1 MIVKC
6 VSYSVLKKEYKMK
19 KLFFT
24 AMAVLAFGFAN
35 AQSQIS
41 KGSWLIEANTGF
53 GEKVGNTSIGLWSE
67 DGRTDYNIGAEAGY
81 FVDDKLALKFGLGF
95 GETSFYDDAF
105 GEYYSASNFAYK
117 LGLKYYA
124 AGKFPLEISYNGVN
138 YEDFDENPSY
148 LGLQAGYA
156 IFLNKNVSI
165 EPGIRYNVSLN
176 DDYYDDVFQLNIGFA
191 LHF

>member
-1 MIVKC
+1 
-6 VSYSVLKKEYKMK
+6 MK

-41 KGSWLIEANTGF
+41 KGSWLVEANTGF
-53 GEKVGNTSIGLWSE
+53 GEKVGNTSIGLWTE
-67 DGRTDYNIGAEAGY
+67 DGQTDYNIGAEAGY
-81 FVDDKLALKFGLGF
+81 FVDDNLALKFGLGF
-95 GETSFYDDAF
+95 GSTSFYTEVFD
-105 GEYYSASNFAYK
+105 EYYSTSNFAFK

-124 AGKFPLEISYNGVN
+124 AGKFPLEISYNAAN

-176 DDYYDDVFQLNIGFA
+176 DDFYDDVFQLNIGFA